1 MHERRFTDVVR
12 EQVAGAASKVADA
25 MPTGDDIKGGAHR
38 ASRLIRDNPIAVAIG
53 AALIGFVVGLVLPAT
68 AMETERIRDVKRAAR
83 DAGAEAMEAGREMVL
98 QTVWTTLGA
107 RRPDGRG

>member
-1 MHERRFTDVVR
+1 MSRF
-12 EQVAGAASKVADA
+12 
-25 MPTGDDIKGGAHR
+25 
-38 ASRLIRDNPIAVAIG
+38 IRDNPIGAAIG
-53 AALIGFVVGLVLPAT
+53 AAVVGFLVGLLLPAT
-68 AMETERIRDVKRAAR
+68 AVETERIRDVKRAAR